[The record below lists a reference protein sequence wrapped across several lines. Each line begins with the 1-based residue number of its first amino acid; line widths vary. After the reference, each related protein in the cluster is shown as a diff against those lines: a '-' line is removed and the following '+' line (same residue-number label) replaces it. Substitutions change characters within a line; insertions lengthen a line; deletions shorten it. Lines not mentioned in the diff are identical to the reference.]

1 MGTFLGFFLFF
12 LITGVPIALAL
23 GVGAIIYLFIT
34 GNGALVL
41 AFPQRML
48 GGVDNFVLLT
58 IPLFLLAGTLMNV
71 GGITERIIVFAR
83 AMVGHRRGGMS
94 SVTVL
99 SSMFFAG
106 ISGSA
111 TAESSALGTILIPTM
126 ERQGMPAEFAA
137 GLVGVSAIMGPIIPP
152 SITMIVYGVLS
163 GASIGQLFLAG
174 VVPGILIAGG
184 FLVYV
189 SWRAKRSDF
198 PVTDKAS
205 WSERRQSIMRTTPAL
220 MLPLI
225 IIVGIKG
232 GIFTATESAAVAVVY
247 ALVIGIVYREI
258 DIKRIWQALTATA
271 IVTSA
276 LMFIV
281 SMASIVAF
289 VFALEGVPAA
299 VVKTMLS
306 ISDNPYVI
314 LLLLNLVLLLLGMF
328 LEPITILI
336 LTMPILLQMAK
347 LLEMDL
353 VQFGMM
359 AILNVVIGLSTPPV
373 GVCLFIVCA
382 ISGKTLIEVSKEAL
396 PLLGLAIL
404 VLALVALV
412 PAVSLTLPHAF
423 GTAP

>member
-1 MGTFLGFFLFF
+1 
-12 LITGVPIALAL
+12 
-23 GVGAIIYLFIT
+23 
-34 GNGALVL
+34 
-41 AFPQRML
+41 
-48 GGVDNFVLLT
+48 
-58 IPLFLLAGTLMNV
+58 MNV

-83 AMVGHRRGGMS
+83 AMVGHRRGGLS

-126 ERQGMPAEFAA
+126 ERQGMPASFAA
-137 GLVGVSAIMGPIIPP
+137 ALVGVSAIMGPIIPP

-184 FLVYV
+184 FLIYV
-189 SWRAKRSDF
+189 SWRAKRSGF

-205 WSERRQSIMRTTPAL
+205 WAERGASIVRTTPAL
-220 MLPLI
+220 LLPLI

-232 GIFTATESAAVAVVY
+232 GIFTATESAAVAVFY
-247 ALVIGIVYREI
+247 ALIIGAVYREVTW
-258 DIKRIWQALTATA
+258 KRLREALTATA
-271 IVTSA
+271 VVTAA

-281 SMASIVAF
+281 SMASIVSF

-299 VVKTMLS
+299 VAETVLS
-306 ISDNPYVI
+306 ISDNPFAI
-314 LLLLNLVLLLLGMF
+314 LLMLNLVLLLLGMF

-336 LTMPILLQMAK
+336 LTMPILLQMARI
-347 LLEMDL
+347 LEMDL

-382 ISGKTLIEVSKEAL
+382 ISGKSLIEVSREAI
-396 PLLGLAIL
+396 PLLLIAIL

-423 GTAP
+423 GSAQ

>member
-12 LITGVPIALAL
+12 LMTGVPIALAL

-111 TAESSALGTILIPTM
+111 TAESSALGSILIPTM
-126 ERQGMPAEFAA
+126 SRQGMPTAFAA
-137 GLVGVSAIMGPIIPP
+137 ALVGVSAIMGPIIPP

-174 VVPGILIAGG
+174 VVPGILIAGS
-184 FLVYV
+184 FLIYV
-189 SWRAKRSDF
+189 SWRAKRSGF
-198 PVTDKAS
+198 PVSDKAS
-205 WSERRQSIMRTTPAL
+205 WRERRQSIIRTMPAL
-220 MLPLI
+220 LLPLI

-247 ALVIGIVYREI
+247 ALIIGFAYREI
-258 DIKRIWQALTATA
+258 NMARIWKALTATA
-271 IVTSA
+271 VVTSA

-299 VVKTMLS
+299 VAKMVLS
-306 ISDNPYVI
+306 ISDNPYLI
-314 LLLLNLVLLLLGMF
+314 LLMLNLVLLLLGMF

-347 LLEMDL
+347 ILQMDL

-382 ISGKTLIEVSKEAL
+382 ISGKSLLEVSKEAL
-396 PLLGLAIL
+396 PLLAIAIL

-423 GTAP
+423 GTAQ